1 MKTKLFF
8 FALMAGLC
16 LMAGCSKENKDN
28 NVTPQRDND
37 VYFCSDMSGCY
48 NTPSGTTGSAKYV
61 TLTFATYGVSFNGT
75 KPIGDGKIVSVS
87 FFTSKLEASTLFPA
101 VGEYIVSDKKKAGN
115 IYNADI
121 VTIRDGVAQSP
132 ISVESGRMVISG
144 NANECTIDMAFG
156 NQGSY
161 LYSGPI
167 SLIDRRSS
175 TDPDPDPDPD
185 DKSQKVS
192 FLSDL
197 SEYFGAPGDYDGL
210 NAHGLL
216 YCFATSGVTY
226 TSSGDLNGNGKLIY
240 VIFFSSSVNSST
252 FFPLTGSYYVSDN
265 YGTAWDIYGG
275 SGDFNGSMYGS
286 WVYTVS
292 NGSIVSGTTITKGS
306 MSISGNASKATVTID
321 LKEGFTYTYNGPIS
335 VSDGRPDP
343 DDAYVYEPTTRTTL
357 NLSSSNATITDYMS
371 GFGFAFLDFTA
382 TNGMYGGIYLNVS
395 NNLYRNYAVGTG
407 PNDYSE
413 GTVLYSAGSDEDGL
427 YYSLFCSLDNTGYVI
442 TENPVYFVTGGYI
455 TVTST
460 GSNKF
465 SAFGS
470 FTTYFGSTINVNV
483 SGNVVQ
489 GSQNIRSRSNVVD
502 KSVKKGL
509 FSVKAGRK
517 R

>member
-1 MKTKLFF
+1 MSS
-8 FALMAGLC
+8 C
-16 LMAGCSKENKDN
+16 QNNK
-28 NVTPQRDND
+28 ND
-37 VYFCSDMSGCY
+37 VQSPSDVRISGNEVYFCPEESGCY
-48 NTPSGTTGSAKYV
+48 NSPSGTVGGANYV
-61 TLTFATYGVSFNGT
+61 TLTFATCGVSFYDGE
-75 KPIGDGKIVSVS
+75 PIGDGKIVMVS
-87 FFTSKLEASTLFPA
+87 FFTSKLDASTLFPA
-101 VGEYIVSDKKKAGN
+101 VGDYTVSAKMRAGT
-115 IYNADI
+115 IYNSLIA
-121 VTIRDGVAQSP
+121 TIMNGEILSTDH
-132 ISVESGRMVISG
+132 IESGTMKISG
-144 NANECTIDMAFG
+144 DANECTIYMDFG
-156 NQGSY
+156 SQGEY
-161 LYSGPI
+161 TYVGPI
-167 SLIDRRSS
+167 SLTDRRTSS
-175 TDPDPDPDPD
+175 DPDPDPDPD
-185 DKSQKVS
+185 DKNQKVS
-192 FLSDL
+192 FLSDF

-210 NAHGLL
+210 NAHGLR
-216 YCFATSGVTY
+216 YCFTTSGVTY
-226 TSSGDLNGNGKLIY
+226 TSSGDLNGNGKLID

-252 FFPLTGSYYVSDN
+252 FFPLTGTYNVSDN
-265 YGTAWDIYGG
+265 YGTAWNIYGG
-275 SGDFNGSMYGS
+275 SGDFNGAMYGS

-343 DDAYVYEPTTRTTL
+343 DDAYVNEPTTRNTL

-371 GFGFAFLDFTA
+371 GLGFAFLDFTA

-413 GTVLYSAGSDEDGL
+413 GTVLYSAGCDEDGYL
-427 YYSLFCSLDNTGYVI
+427 SYSLFCSLDNDGYVSI
-442 TENPVYFVTGGYI
+442 NDPVYYVTGGYI

-489 GSQNIRSRSNVVD
+489 GSQNIRSRKQIAYRGQRLNVMKHSSLSRPRMND
-502 KSVKKGL
+502 
-509 FSVKAGRK
+509 
-517 R
+517 